1 MANHGFI
8 TSRFHFKRDE
18 VLKYLEEINQRRFN
32 GLLKIEDSEYADD
45 AWFISY
51 DDTLIYKHPVGFNI
65 WIESKRKLEHR
76 HTHGWGFYLEVVFSS
91 ELGFIYDG
99 MISDECCEE
108 RWKPTPKKYP
118 TYRKWL
124 ESRYSHLKKSKD
136 KKMKTLYTSLIKDE
150 MSYVPKPFRE
160 L

>member
-8 TSRFHFKRDE
+8 TSRFHFKKDE
-18 VLKYLEEINQRRFN
+18 VEKYLHEINQRKFK
-32 GLLKIEDSEYADD
+32 GLLKIEDSEWATD

-108 RWKPTPKKYP
+108 RWKPTPKKYGP
-118 TYRKWL
+118 LPRQGKIVFRGTVVSAPQEQL
-124 ESRYSHLKKSKD
+124 SVSNTSAYSEENNNQKLFTH
-136 KKMKTLYTSLIKDE
+136 
-150 MSYVPKPFRE
+150 
-160 L
+160 